1 MAEFNYQE
9 NTEFNFKK
17 IGPAIFIVGG
27 ILLVIILWSRL
38 TITIGPG
45 EGGVLFET
53 LGSGIN
59 TEKTYGEGF
68 HFIAPW
74 NKMIVRKVRQQSISD
89 EMNVLSVNGLEVKVN
104 GTIWYEP
111 EFANLGSL
119 IKTKG
124 EDYERELLDPAV
136 NAAARSVVGRYTPEQ
151 LYSSKRDVIEQ
162 EILDEIQIILKD
174 QFLSVKRVLV
184 EDVKLPSTIRIAIET
199 KLKQEQ
205 ESLEYEFR
213 ISKAKKEAE
222 RQRIDAEGKAIANKI
237 LSASLTDKILQE
249 KGIDATLELAKSPN
263 SKVVVIGSGKSGMP
277 IILGNQ

>member
-1 MAEFNYQE
+1 MANNQMELKFP
-9 NTEFNFKK
+9 K
-17 IGPAIFIVGG
+17 GGIFIVVL
-27 ILLVIILWSRL
+27 IVAVIILFSKS
-38 TITIGPG
+38 IVTIGPG
-45 EGGVLFET
+45 EGGVIFET
-53 LGSGIN
+53 LGNGIN
-59 TEKTYGEGF
+59 TDKTYGEGF
-68 HFIAPW
+68 HIVAPW
-74 NKMIVRKVRQQSISD
+74 NRMIVIKVRQQSISD

-111 EFANLGSL
+111 ELKNLGLL

-162 EILDEIQIILKD
+162 EILDEVQNILKE
-174 QFLSVKRVLV
+174 QFLSVTRVLV

-213 ISKAKKEAE
+213 LAKAKKEAE
-222 RQRIDAEGKAIANKI
+222 RQKIDAEGKAVANKI
-237 LSASLTDKILQE
+237 LSESLTDKILQE
-249 KGIDATLELAKSPN
+249 KGIGATLELAKSTN
-263 SKVVVIGSGKSGMP
+263 SKVIVIGSGKSGMP

>member
-1 MAEFNYQE
+1 MANNQMELKFP
-9 NTEFNFKK
+9 K
-17 IGPAIFIVGG
+17 GG
-27 ILLVIILWSRL
+27 IFVIIVVVALIILFSKS
-38 TITIGPG
+38 TVTIGPG
-45 EGGVLFET
+45 EGGVIFET
-53 LGSGIN
+53 LGDGIN

-68 HFIAPW
+68 QIVAPW
-74 NKMIVRKVRQQSISD
+74 NRMIIIKVRQQSISD

-111 EFANLGSL
+111 ELANLGLL

-124 EDYERELLDPAV
+124 EDYERELLDPAI

-162 EILDEIQIILKD
+162 EILDEVQLVLKD
-174 QFLSVKRVLV
+174 QYLSVKRVLV

-213 ISKAKKEAE
+213 LSKAKKEAE
-222 RQRIDAEGKAIANKI
+222 RQKIDAEGKAIANKI

-263 SKVVVIGSGKSGMP
+263 SKVVVIGSGKDGLP
-277 IILGNQ
+277 LILGNQ

>member
-1 MAEFNYQE
+1 MANNQLDVKFP
-9 NTEFNFKK
+9 K
-17 IGPAIFIVGG
+17 GGVFIIIIAVIVL
-27 ILLVIILWSRL
+27 ILFSKSTV
-38 TITIGPG
+38 TIGPG
-45 EGGVLFET
+45 EGGVIFET
-53 LGSGIN
+53 LGNGIN

-68 HFIAPW
+68 HIVLPW
-74 NKMIVRKVRQQSISD
+74 NRMIVRKVRQQSISD

-111 EFANLGSL
+111 EFINLGKL

-124 EDYERELLDPAV
+124 EDYEHELLDPAI

-162 EILDEIQIILKD
+162 EILDEIKIVLKD
-174 QFLSVKRVLV
+174 QFLIVKRVLV
-184 EDVKLPSTIRIAIET
+184 EDVKLPTTIRTAIET

-213 ISKAKKEAE
+213 IAKAEKEAE
-222 RQRIDAEGKAIANKI
+222 RQKIDAEGKAVANKI

-249 KGIDATLELAKSPN
+249 KGISATLELSKSNN
-263 SKVVVIGSGKSGMP
+263 SKVIVIGSGESGMP

>member
-1 MAEFNYQE
+1 MANNQLDIKFP
-9 NTEFNFKK
+9 K
-17 IGPAIFIVGG
+17 GG
-27 ILLVIILWSRL
+27 VFLIILAVAAVILFSKS

-45 EGGVLFET
+45 EGGVLFQT
-53 LGSGIN
+53 LGDGIN
-59 TEKTYGEGF
+59 TEETYGEGF
-68 HFIAPW
+68 HIVAPW
-74 NKMIVRKVRQQSISD
+74 NRMIVRKVRQQSISD

-111 EFANLGSL
+111 ELENLGFL

-124 EDYERELLDPAV
+124 EDYELELLDPAI

-162 EILDEIQIILKD
+162 EILEEIQIVLKD
-174 QFLSVKRVLV
+174 QYLSVKRVLV

-213 ISKAKKEAE
+213 LSKAKKEAE
-222 RQRIDAEGKAIANKI
+222 RQKIDAEGKAVANKI

>member
-1 MAEFNYQE
+1 MTRNQVDL
-9 NTEFNFKK
+9 NFPKGGVFLIIVAV
-17 IGPAIFIVGG
+17 IGIF
-27 ILLVIILWSRL
+27 LFSKS

-45 EGGVLFET
+45 EGGVIFES
-53 LGSGIN
+53 LGGGID

-68 HFIAPW
+68 HVMLPW

-89 EMNVLSVNGLEVKVN
+89 EMNVLSVNGLEVRVN

-111 EFANLGSL
+111 EFSNLGKL

-124 EDYERELLDPAV
+124 EDYERELLDPAI

-162 EILDEIQIILKD
+162 EILDEVQKVLQN
-174 QFLSVKRVLV
+174 QFLLVTRVLV
-184 EDVKLPSTIRIAIET
+184 EDVKLPATIRTAIET

-213 ISKAKKEAE
+213 ISKAQKEAK
-222 RQRIDAEGKAIANKI
+222 RQKIDAEGKAIANKI

-249 KGIDATLELAKSPN
+249 KGIDATLELAKSSN
-263 SKVVVIGSGKSGMP
+263 SKVIVIGSGESGMP

>member
-1 MAEFNYQE
+1 MANNQMELNLP
-9 NTEFNFKK
+9 K
-17 IGPAIFIVGG
+17 GG
-27 ILLVIILWSRL
+27 IFFVVIIVAVIILFSKS

-45 EGGVLFET
+45 EGGVIFES

-59 TEKTYGEGF
+59 TERTYGEGF
-68 HFIAPW
+68 HIVAPW
-74 NKMIVRKVRQQSISD
+74 NRMIVRKVRQQSISD

-111 EFANLGSL
+111 EFKNLGLL

-124 EDYERELLDPAV
+124 EDYERELLDPAI

-162 EILDEIQIILKD
+162 EILDEIQIVLKN
-174 QFLSVKRVLV
+174 QYLLVTRVLV
-184 EDVKLPSTIRIAIET
+184 EDVKLPTTIRTAIET

-213 ISKAKKEAE
+213 IAKAEKEAK
-222 RQRIDAEGKAIANKI
+222 RQEIDAEGKAVANKI

-249 KGIDATLELAKSPN
+249 KGIEATLELSKSPN
-263 SKVVVIGSGKSGMP
+263 SKVIIIGSGKSGMP

>member
-1 MAEFNYQE
+1 MVAV
-9 NTEFNFKK
+9 
-17 IGPAIFIVGG
+17 IGIFLFSKSTV
-27 ILLVIILWSRL
+27 
-38 TITIGPG
+38 TIGPG
-45 EGGVLFET
+45 EGGVIFES
-53 LGSGIN
+53 LGSGID

-68 HFIAPW
+68 HIMLPW

-111 EFANLGSL
+111 EFSNLGKL

-124 EDYERELLDPAV
+124 EDYERELLDPAI

-162 EILDEIQIILKD
+162 EILDEVQKVLED
-174 QFLSVKRVLV
+174 QFLLVTRVLV
-184 EDVKLPSTIRIAIET
+184 EDVKLPATIRTAIET

-213 ISKAKKEAE
+213 ISKAQKEAK
-222 RQRIDAEGKAIANKI
+222 RQKIDAEGKAIANKI

>member
-1 MAEFNYQE
+1 MANNQMEFK
-9 NTEFNFKK
+9 FPK
-17 IGPAIFIVGG
+17 GG
-27 ILLVIILWSRL
+27 IILIIVAVAVIILFSKS
-38 TITIGPG
+38 TVTIGPG

-53 LGSGIN
+53 LGDGIN

-68 HFIAPW
+68 QIVAPW
-74 NKMIVRKVRQQSISD
+74 NRMIVLKVRQQSISD

-111 EFANLGSL
+111 EFVNLGSL
-119 IKTKG
+119 VKTKG
-124 EDYERELLDPAV
+124 EDYERELLDPAI

-162 EILDEIQIILKD
+162 EILDEIQIVLKD
-174 QFLSVKRVLV
+174 QFLSVTRVLV

-213 ISKAKKEAE
+213 LTKAKKEAQ
-222 RQRIDAEGKAIANKI
+222 RQKIDAEGKAIANKI

-263 SKVVVIGSGKSGMP
+263 SKVVVIGSGKDGLP
-277 IILGNQ
+277 LILGNQ

>member
-1 MAEFNYQE
+1 MANNQMDIKFP
-9 NTEFNFKK
+9 K
-17 IGPAIFIVGG
+17 GG
-27 ILLVIILWSRL
+27 IFFIILAVAVLILFSKS
-38 TITIGPG
+38 TVTIGPG

-68 HFIAPW
+68 HIVAPW
-74 NKMIVRKVRQQSISD
+74 NNMIVRKVRQQSISD

-111 EFANLGSL
+111 EFANLGFL

-124 EDYERELLDPAV
+124 EDYERELLDPAI

-162 EILDEIQIILKD
+162 EILDEIQIVLKD
-174 QFLSVKRVLV
+174 QYLLVKRVLV

-249 KGIDATLELAKSPN
+249 KGIDATLELSKSPN
-263 SKVVVIGSGKSGMP
+263 SKVVVIGSGKTGMP

>member
-1 MAEFNYQE
+1 MANNQMELKFPE
-9 NTEFNFKK
+9 S
-17 IGPAIFIVGG
+17 GIFIVVL
-27 ILLVIILWSRL
+27 IVAVIILFSKS
-38 TITIGPG
+38 TVTIGPG
-45 EGGVLFET
+45 EGGVIFET
-53 LGSGIN
+53 LGNGIN
-59 TEKTYGEGF
+59 TDKTYGEGF
-68 HFIAPW
+68 HIVAPW
-74 NKMIVRKVRQQSISD
+74 NRMIVIKVRQQSISD

-111 EFANLGSL
+111 ELKNLGLL

-162 EILDEIQIILKD
+162 EILDEVQNILKE
-174 QFLSVKRVLV
+174 QFLSVTRVLV

-213 ISKAKKEAE
+213 LAKAKKEAE
-222 RQRIDAEGKAIANKI
+222 RQKIDAEGKAVANKI
-237 LSASLTDKILQE
+237 LSESLTDKILQE
-249 KGIDATLELAKSPN
+249 KGIGATLELSKSTN
-263 SKVVVIGSGKSGMP
+263 SKVIVIGSGKSGMP

>member
-1 MAEFNYQE
+1 MANNQMDIKFP
-9 NTEFNFKK
+9 K
-17 IGPAIFIVGG
+17 GGIFIVVIVVAVL
-27 ILLVIILWSRL
+27 ILFSTSTV
-38 TITIGPG
+38 TIGPG
-45 EGGVLFET
+45 EGGVIFET
-53 LGSGIN
+53 LGTGIN

-68 HFIAPW
+68 HIVAPW
-74 NKMIVRKVRQQSISD
+74 NRMIVLKVRQQSISD

-111 EFANLGSL
+111 EFSKLGLL

-162 EILDEIQIILKD
+162 EILDELQSILKD
-174 QFLSVKRVLV
+174 QYLSVKRVLV

-213 ISKAKKEAE
+213 IAKAEKEAK
-222 RQRIDAEGKAIANKI
+222 RQKIDAEGKAIANKI
-237 LSASLTDKILQE
+237 LSESLTDKILQE
-249 KGIDATLELAKSPN
+249 KGIGATLELSKSTN
-263 SKVVVIGSGKSGMP
+263 SKVIIIGSGKSGMP

>member
-1 MAEFNYQE
+1 MEFK
-9 NTEFNFKK
+9 FPK
-17 IGPAIFIVGG
+17 GG
-27 ILLVIILWSRL
+27 IFLIIVAVAVIILFSKS
-38 TITIGPG
+38 TVTIGPG

-53 LGSGIN
+53 LGDGIN
-59 TEKTYGEGF
+59 TDKTYGEGF
-68 HFIAPW
+68 QIVAPW
-74 NKMIVRKVRQQSISD
+74 NKMIVLKVRQQSVSD

-111 EFANLGSL
+111 EFENLGL
-119 IKTKG
+119 LVKTKG
-124 EDYERELLDPAV
+124 EDYERELLDPAI

-162 EILDEIQIILKD
+162 EILDEVQLVLKD

-213 ISKAKKEAE
+213 LTKAKKEAQ
-222 RQRIDAEGKAIANKI
+222 RQKIDAEGKAVANQI

-249 KGIDATLELAKSPN
+249 KGIDATVELAKSPN
-263 SKVVVIGSGKSGMP
+263 SKVVVIGSGKDGLP
-277 IILGNQ
+277 LILGNQ

>member
-1 MAEFNYQE
+1 MANNQVEFKFPKGVVI
-9 NTEFNFKK
+9 TV
-17 IGPAIFIVGG
+17 AVVVV
-27 ILLVIILWSRL
+27 LLVFISKSAV
-38 TITIGPG
+38 TIGPG
-45 EGGVLFET
+45 EGGVVFES
-53 LGSGIN
+53 LGDGIN

-68 HFIAPW
+68 HLILPW
-74 NKMIVRKVRQQSISD
+74 NRMIVRKVRQQSISD

-111 EFANLGSL
+111 EFVNLGKL

-124 EDYERELLDPAV
+124 EDYERELLDPAI

-162 EILDEIQIILKD
+162 EILDEVKTVLKD
-174 QFLSVKRVLV
+174 QFLIVKRVLV
-184 EDVKLPSTIRIAIET
+184 EDVKLPTTIRTAIET

-213 ISKAKKEAE
+213 LAKAKKEAE
-222 RQRIDAEGKAIANKI
+222 RQKIDAEGKATANKI

-249 KGIDATLELAKSPN
+249 KGIEATLKLSESPN

>member
-1 MAEFNYQE
+1 MANNQVDIKFPKGGM
-9 NTEFNFKK
+9 F
-17 IGPAIFIVGG
+17 FIV
-27 ILLVIILWSRL
+27 IAVIAIIIFSKS
-38 TITIGPG
+38 TTTIGPG
-45 EGGVLFET
+45 EGGVIFET
-53 LGSGIN
+53 LGDGIN
-59 TEKTYGEGF
+59 TDKTYGEGF
-68 HFIAPW
+68 HIVAPW

-111 EFANLGSL
+111 EFKNLGLL

-124 EDYERELLDPAV
+124 EDYERELLDPAI

-162 EILDEIQIILKD
+162 EILDEVQKLLKD
-174 QFLSVKRVLV
+174 QYLEVKRVLV
-184 EDVKLPSTIRIAIET
+184 EDVKLPNTIRTAIET

-213 ISKAKKEAE
+213 LVTAKKEAE
-222 RQRIDAEGKAIANKI
+222 KVRIEAQGKADANKI
-237 LSASLTDKILQE
+237 LSASLNEKILQD
-249 KGIDATLELAKSPN
+249 KGIEATLELSKSNN
-263 SKVVVIGSGKSGMP
+263 SKVIVIGSAKDGLP

>member
-1 MAEFNYQE
+1 MANNQMEFK
-9 NTEFNFKK
+9 FPK
-17 IGPAIFIVGG
+17 GG
-27 ILLVIILWSRL
+27 IFLIIVAVAVIILFSKS
-38 TITIGPG
+38 TVTIGPG

-53 LGSGIN
+53 LGDGIN

-68 HFIAPW
+68 QIVAPW
-74 NKMIVRKVRQQSISD
+74 NNMIVLKVRQQSISD

-111 EFANLGSL
+111 EFENLGL
-119 IKTKG
+119 LVKTKG
-124 EDYERELLDPAV
+124 EDYERELLDPAI

-162 EILDEIQIILKD
+162 EILDEIQIVLKD

-213 ISKAKKEAE
+213 LTKAKKEAQ
-222 RQRIDAEGKAIANKI
+222 RQKIDAEGKAVANQI

-249 KGIDATLELAKSPN
+249 KGIDATIELAKSPN
-263 SKVVVIGSGKSGMP
+263 SKVVVIGSGKDGLP
-277 IILGNQ
+277 LILGNQ

>member
-1 MAEFNYQE
+1 V
-9 NTEFNFKK
+9 
-17 IGPAIFIVGG
+17 IGIF
-27 ILLVIILWSRL
+27 LLSKSTV
-38 TITIGPG
+38 TIGPG
-45 EGGVLFET
+45 EGGVIFES
-53 LGSGIN
+53 LGGGID

-68 HFIAPW
+68 HIMLPW

-111 EFANLGSL
+111 EFSNLGKL

-124 EDYERELLDPAV
+124 EDYERELLDPAI

-162 EILDEIQIILKD
+162 EILDEVQKVLQN
-174 QFLSVKRVLV
+174 QFLLVTRVLV
-184 EDVKLPSTIRIAIET
+184 EDVKLPATIRTAIET

-213 ISKAKKEAE
+213 ISKAQKEAK
-222 RQRIDAEGKAIANKI
+222 RQKIDAEGKAIANKI

-263 SKVVVIGSGKSGMP
+263 SKVIVIGSGESGMP